1 MNVLFYL
8 AIAGAIGVIV
18 YRLIMVTSEI
28 THKKRKVNKYDS
40 LATILIGAV
49 FLIMSIAPTRTIRSA
64 VIKLFAALIVL
75 YYLPDL
81 FFPVVKGECHEEN
94 R

>member
-18 YRLIMVTSEI
+18 YRLITVTSEI
-28 THKKRKVNKYDS
+28 MHKKRKVNKYDS
-40 LATILIGAV
+40 LATIFIGSV
-49 FLIMSIAPTRTIRSA
+49 FLIMSITPTRTVSSA
-64 VIKLFAALIVL
+64 VIKLFLALIVL

-81 FFPVVKGECHEEN
+81 FFPVVKGDL
-94 R
+94 